1 MKYQTVQLKSPAI
14 LPNQPNI
21 QEEAEI
27 TILPKEP
34 LSQGEAEIKKFH
46 VNSNIQMRYAITDVE
61 TEMQNIYSDTRE
73 VTFDMFIP
81 KEAFISKFSM
91 VINGRTYQAKV
102 KTKQIAKNIFTSSR
116 VTSGLIQSNT
126 QPEFIDGKMV
136 RESIIWN
143 MFMFFLKLAVIID
156 KQDLCW
162 EFAMCSTKEN
172 L

>member
-21 QEEAEI
+21 REEAEI
-27 TILPKEP
+27 AILPKEP

-46 VNSNIQMRYAITDVE
+46 VNSNIQKRYAITDAE
-61 TEMQNIYSDTRE
+61 TEMQNIHSNTRE

-91 VINGRTYQAKV
+91 AINGRNYQAKV

-116 VTSGLIQSNT
+116 VTSGLIQSNI
-126 QPEFIDGKMV
+126 QPEFIDGKQV
-136 RESIIWN
+136 RENIS
-143 MFMFFLKLAVIID
+143 
-156 KQDLCW
+156 
-162 EFAMCSTKEN
+162 
-172 L
+172 

>member
-1 MKYQTVQLKSPAI
+1 MQFKSPAI

-34 LSQGEAEIKKFH
+34 LSNQREAEIKKFH

-61 TEMQNIYSDTRE
+61 TEMQNIHSNTRE

-143 MFMFFLKLAVIID
+143 ILSIIFYNILSDCHYSDVINS
-156 KQDLCW
+156 LLNACR
-162 EFAMCSTKEN
+162 
-172 L
+172 

>member
-1 MKYQTVQLKSPAI
+1 
-14 LPNQPNI
+14 
-21 QEEAEI
+21 
-27 TILPKEP
+27 
-34 LSQGEAEIKKFH
+34 
-46 VNSNIQMRYAITDVE
+46 MRYAITDVE
-61 TEMQNIYSDTRE
+61 TEMQNIHSNTRE

-102 KTKQIAKNIFTSSR
+102 KTKQIAKNIFISSR

-143 MFMFFLKLAVIID
+143 ILNRNCVRSLPFVLQKRA
-156 KQDLCW
+156 
-162 EFAMCSTKEN
+162 N
-172 L
+172 

>member
-1 MKYQTVQLKSPAI
+1 MKYQTVQFKSPAI

-34 LSQGEAEIKKFH
+34 LSSQGEAEIKKFH

-61 TEMQNIYSDTRE
+61 TEMQNIHSDTRK

-143 MFMFFLKLAVIID
+143 MFMFFFL
-156 KQDLCW
+156 
-162 EFAMCSTKEN
+162 N
-172 L
+172 